1 MGEREDLGGVGEGDG
16 PFARGVEGSEEEDE
30 EGDHADVGFA
40 AFGDKEAEAGGQ
52 QGPSHLR
59 EGKEEQRTASPGIDG
74 PDGGPREDEIDGTKA
89 PGGKKR
95 FEIGGAGFD
104 EDGGGVEGYDVDAA
118 HLLGDHDGP
127 GSEGGAADTGDGEEL
142 DEAGEVVAVAD
153 DFGFFE
159 DLSVDVV
166 EIPGGLKAG
175 VAEAAEGLECLG
187 VAVFLIEEVSNC
199 VASRLYSTLFRPTLM
214 YQRGDSGQK

>member
-1 MGEREDLGGVGEGDG
+1 M
-16 PFARGVEGSEEEDE
+16 
-30 EGDHADVGFA
+30 
-40 AFGDKEAEAGGQ
+40 
-52 QGPSHLR
+52 
-59 EGKEEQRTASPGIDG
+59 
-74 PDGGPREDEIDGTKA
+74 
-89 PGGKKR
+89 
-95 FEIGGAGFD
+95 
-104 EDGGGVEGYDVDAA
+104 
-118 HLLGDHDGP
+118 LGDHDGP
-127 GSEGGAADTGDGEEL
+127 GSEGGAPDTGDGEEL

-166 EIPGGLKAG
+166 EIAGGLKAG

-199 VASRLYSTLFRPTLM
+199 VASRLYSTLFQPTLM